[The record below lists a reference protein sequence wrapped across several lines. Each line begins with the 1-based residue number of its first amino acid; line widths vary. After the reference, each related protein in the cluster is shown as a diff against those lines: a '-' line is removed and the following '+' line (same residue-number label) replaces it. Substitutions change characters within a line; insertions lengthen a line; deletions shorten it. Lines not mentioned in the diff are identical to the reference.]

1 MTNPAHATTEAGQA
15 TGETCAALAE
25 FLHRFMTAAK
35 TNATDFLAGTDLT
48 FSQLKVLFT
57 VGSHDRALSVNEIA
71 ERIHLSLAATGRTV
85 DKLVGAD
92 LVNRR
97 EDDTDRRVKRISLTA
112 AGQRFIDSERA
123 VKEQTITSFV
133 DTLPADVSD
142 QLRHALNRILHADTD
157 YFAACTAAPHTV

>member
-15 TGETCAALAE
+15 TGETCAAALAE

-71 ERIHLSLAATGRTV
+71 ERIHLSLAATGRTSTNSS
-85 DKLVGAD
+85 AP
-92 LVNRR
+92 
-97 EDDTDRRVKRISLTA
+97 TWSTA
-112 AGQRFIDSERA
+112 ARTTPTGASNGSR
-123 VKEQTITSFV
+123 
-133 DTLPADVSD
+133 
-142 QLRHALNRILHADTD
+142 
-157 YFAACTAAPHTV
+157 